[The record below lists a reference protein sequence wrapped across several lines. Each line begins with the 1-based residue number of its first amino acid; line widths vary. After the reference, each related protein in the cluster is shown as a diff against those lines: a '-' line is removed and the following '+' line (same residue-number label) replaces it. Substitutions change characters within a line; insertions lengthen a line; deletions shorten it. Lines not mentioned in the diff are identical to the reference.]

1 MSDDSFIIPQFKP
14 IEQCGVEITN
24 EDFFESPN
32 IVKHIR
38 EDRKLTYNHYT
49 DCSQK
54 ADKQQLQDIESQ
66 HFMNFAAGESKSM
79 LLDQKLTSGYDG
91 FGGVHDNLLWNVTA
105 GFTYYTL
112 NNKLIIEN
120 TKTREQTVL
129 ADATVQLSCLAGSVD
144 ARYIAV
150 GEGSP
155 NAQGSSIAYLYN
167 VETKR
172 LQSRL
177 TFHQKGIQSM
187 AFSYDSKYLI
197 TLGVQGDD
205 ALAVWDISSA
215 SPTGTVVART
225 TI

>member
-1 MSDDSFIIPQFKP
+1 
-14 IEQCGVEITN
+14 
-24 EDFFESPN
+24 
-32 IVKHIR
+32 
-38 EDRKLTYNHYT
+38 
-49 DCSQK
+49 
-54 ADKQQLQDIESQ
+54 
-66 HFMNFAAGESKSM
+66 MNFSAGESKSM
-79 LLDQKLTSGYDG
+79 TLEQKLISGYDG

-129 ADATVQLSCLAGSVD
+129 AEGTVQLSCIAGSVNEK
-144 ARYIAV
+144 YIAV

-155 NAQGSSIAYLYN
+155 NAQGNAVAYLYN
-167 VETKR
+167 VENIANANTKR

-205 ALAVWDISSA
+205 TLAIWDISSA
-215 SPTGTVVART
+215 SQTGTVVKSAS
-225 TI
+225 I

>member
-1 MSDDSFIIPQFKP
+1 
-14 IEQCGVEITN
+14 
-24 EDFFESPN
+24 
-32 IVKHIR
+32 
-38 EDRKLTYNHYT
+38 
-49 DCSQK
+49 
-54 ADKQQLQDIESQ
+54 
-66 HFMNFAAGESKSM
+66 MNFAGEKEKEYLPKSM
-79 LLDQKLTSGYDG
+79 TLEQKLISGYDG

-129 ADATVQLSCLAGSVD
+129 ADATVQLSCIAGS
-144 ARYIAV
+144 ANEKYIAV

-155 NAQGSSIAYLYN
+155 NAQGNSIAYLYN
-167 VETKR
+167 VEANCTKR
-172 LQSRL
+172 LQSKL

-205 ALAVWDISSA
+205 TLAIWDISSA
-215 SPTGTVVART
+215 SQTGTVVKSSN
-225 TI
+225 IKN